1 MRRLVSLASL
11 FCTLWLSACGV
22 RHFNE
27 RVTDAGFQGN
37 LRRILIVDTIDP
49 GVAPITVASFR
60 EEMRRTL
67 GACGIETSDLSLH
80 RMMLN
85 QREALN
91 AATASFRPDL
101 ILSISVT
108 GTVLS
113 WPSPEHFVQVT
124 AAPPGG
130 GTILRVSNMI
140 AKADGS
146 ILGKGLA
153 ERTFRVGKEKVFRAC
168 PASAPRTAERD
179 SREFAFKRGEIS

>member
-1 MRRLVSLASL
+1 MRRFGILASL
-11 FCTLWLSACGV
+11 FGALWLSACAV

-37 LRRILIVDTIDP
+37 LRRILIIDTIDP
-49 GVAPITVASFR
+49 GVAPNTVASFR
-60 EEMRRTL
+60 EEMRRAL

-85 QREALN
+85 QRETLN

-130 GTILRVSNMI
+130 GTILQVSNMI
-140 AKADGS
+140 AKADS
-146 ILGKGLA
+146 SVLGKGLA
-153 ERTFRVGKEKVFRAC
+153 EKTFSVGKDRVFRSCSAT
-168 PASAPRTAERD
+168 APRAAGPPSHEVTLQH
-179 SREFAFKRGEIS
+179 GEA